1 MRMDRNQRHSHG
13 HDEYGHDH
21 RHGHGHFAKAVLL
34 RAGKFAAGKFGGWDG
49 GGPFGGNFGWDEDGA
64 GRRGRGPRGRMFGS
78 GELRLVLL
86 KLIADQPRHG
96 YQLIK
101 AIEELTQGAYAPS
114 PGVVYP
120 TLSLLADEGAVKE
133 TANDAG
139 GEGSRKAFAIT
150 EQGQSELTEKA
161 AEVERIL
168 ARLTERAEGHRRGP
182 PPQIARALGNL
193 MMVLRQAKHETGPN
207 TGGEEPSTE
216 RHNAIVDILDDAAK
230 RIERL

>member
-1 MRMDRNQRHSHG
+1 MRMNRTQRHSHG
-13 HDEYGHDH
+13 HHEHGHDH
-21 RHGHGHFAKAVLL
+21 RHGHGFFAKVALL
-34 RAGKFAAGKFGGWDG
+34 RAAGKFGGWDG
-49 GGPFGGNFGWDEDGA
+49 GGPFGGGFGWDEDGA

-86 KLIADQPRHG
+86 KLIADEPRHG

-101 AIEELTQGAYAPS
+101 AVEELTQGAYAPS

-133 TANDAG
+133 TANDSAS
-139 GEGSRKAFAIT
+139 EGSRKAFAIT
-150 EQGQSELTEKA
+150 EQGHTELTDKA
-161 AEVERIL
+161 DEVARIL

-193 MMVLRQAKHETGPN
+193 MMVLRQRKHD
-207 TGGEEPSTE
+207 EPTADL
-216 RHNAIVDILDDAAK
+216 HNAIVDILDDAAK

>member
-1 MRMDRNQRHSHG
+1 MRMDRTGG
-13 HDEYGHDH
+13 HRGRD
-21 RHGHGHFAKAVLL
+21 RFAKLAML
-34 RAGKFAAGKFGGWDG
+34 KAARFGGDW
-49 GGPFGGNFGWDEDGA
+49 GGPFGGGFGGWDEGD
-64 GRRGRGPRGRMFGS
+64 GRRVRGGRGRMFGS

-86 KLIADQPRHG
+86 KLIADEPRHG

-101 AIEELTQGAYAPS
+101 AIEELTGGAYAPS

-120 TLSLLADEGAVKE
+120 TLSLLADEGAVAE
-133 TANDAG
+133 AE

-150 EQGQSELTEKA
+150 DQGRAEIAEKA

-168 ARLTERAEGHRRGP
+168 ARLAERGAGRRGP

-193 MMVLRQAKHETGPN
+193 MMVLRATKH
-207 TGGEEPSTE
+207 EEPSAE
-216 RHNAIVDILDDAAK
+216 RHNAIVDILDEAAK

>member
-1 MRMDRNQRHSHG
+1 MRMDRHERHAHG
-13 HDEYGHDH
+13 C
-21 RHGHGHFAKAVLL
+21 HGHGFFAKAALL
-34 RAGKFAAGKFGGWDG
+34 RAGKFGGWDG
-49 GGPFGGNFGWDEDGA
+49 PFGGFGGGWDEDGA

-86 KLIADQPRHG
+86 KLIADEPRHG

-133 TANDAG
+133 TE

-150 EQGQSELTEKA
+150 AQGQAELTEKA
-161 AEVERIL
+161 AEVARIL

-193 MMVLRQAKHETGPN
+193 MMVLRQRKHE
-207 TGGEEPSTE
+207 EPAAE
-216 RHNAIVDILDDAAK
+216 LHNAIVDILDDAAK

>member
-13 HDEYGHDH
+13 HHEHSHDH
-21 RHGHGHFAKAVLL
+21 GRFAKAVLL
-34 RAGKFAAGKFGGWDG
+34 RAAEKFGSWG
-49 GGPFGGNFGWDEDGA
+49 GGPSGGNFGWDEDGA
-64 GRRGRGPRGRMFGS
+64 GRHGRGPRGRMFGS
-78 GELRLVLL
+78 GELRLVML

-101 AIEELTQGAYAPS
+101 AVEELTQGAYAPS

-120 TLSLLADEGAVKE
+120 TLSLLADEGAVQE
-133 TANDAG
+133 TE
-139 GEGSRKAFAIT
+139 GEGSRKAFAVT
-150 EQGQSELTEKA
+150 EQGQAELTQKA
-161 AEVERIL
+161 AEVERIV

-193 MMVLRQAKHETGPN
+193 MMVLRQGKHDTA
-207 TGGEEPSTE
+207 GEEHSVE

>member
-1 MRMDRNQRHSHG
+1 MRMDRHERHAHG
-13 HDEYGHDH
+13 
-21 RHGHGHFAKAVLL
+21 RHGHGFIAKAALL
-34 RAGKFAAGKFGGWDG
+34 RAGKIGGWEGAFGGG
-49 GGPFGGNFGWDEDGA
+49 FGGGWDEDGV
-64 GRRGRGPRGRMFGS
+64 GRRGRGPRGRMFGN

-86 KLIADQPRHG
+86 KLIADEPRHG

-150 EQGQSELTEKA
+150 EQGQAELAGKA

-193 MMVLRQAKHETGPN
+193 MMVLRQRKHE
-207 TGGEEPSTE
+207 EPAADL
-216 RHNAIVDILDDAAK
+216 HNAIVDILDDAAK

>member
-1 MRMDRNQRHSHG
+1 MRMDRNQQHSHG
-13 HDEYGHDH
+13 HREHGHQH
-21 RHGHGHFAKAVLL
+21 GHEHGHGHGHFAKAVFL
-34 RAGKFAAGKFGGWDG
+34 RAAGKFGGWG
-49 GGPFGGNFGWDEDGA
+49 GGPSGGNFGWDEDGA
-64 GRRGRGPRGRMFGS
+64 GRHGRGPRGRMFGS

-86 KLIADQPRHG
+86 KLIADQPGHG

-120 TLSLLADEGAVKE
+120 TLSLLADEGAVQE
-133 TANDAG
+133 IE

-150 EQGQSELTEKA
+150 EQGQAELTEKA
-161 AEVERIL
+161 AEVERIV

-193 MMVLRQAKHETGPN
+193 MMVLRQGKHDTA
-207 TGGEEPSTE
+207 GEEHSVE

>member
-1 MRMDRNQRHSHG
+1 MRMDRHERHAHG
-13 HDEYGHDH
+13 
-21 RHGHGHFAKAVLL
+21 RHGQGPLAKAVLL
-34 RAGKFAAGKFGGWDG
+34 RAGKFGGWDS
-49 GGPFGGNFGWDEDGA
+49 PFGGGFGGGWDEDGE

-86 KLIADQPRHG
+86 KLIADEPRHG

-120 TLSLLADEGAVKE
+120 TLSLLADEEAVKE
-133 TANDAG
+133 TE

-150 EQGQSELTEKA
+150 GQGQAELAEKA
-161 AEVERIL
+161 CEVDRIL
-168 ARLTERAEGHRRGP
+168 ARLAARAEGHRRGP

-193 MMVLRQAKHETGPN
+193 MMVLRQRKHE
-207 TGGEEPSTE
+207 EPAAE
-216 RHNAIVDILDDAAK
+216 LHNAIVDILDDAAK

>member
-1 MRMDRNQRHSHG
+1 
-13 HDEYGHDH
+13 
-21 RHGHGHFAKAVLL
+21 
-34 RAGKFAAGKFGGWDG
+34 
-49 GGPFGGNFGWDEDGA
+49 
-64 GRRGRGPRGRMFGS
+64 MFGS

-86 KLIADQPRHG
+86 KLIADEPRHG

-139 GEGSRKAFAIT
+139 DESSRKAFAIT
-150 EQGQSELTEKA
+150 EQGQAELAEKA

-168 ARLTERAEGHRRGP
+168 ARLTERAEGRRRGP

-193 MMVLRQAKHETGPN
+193 MTVLRQRKHE
-207 TGGEEPSTE
+207 EPAAE
-216 RHNAIVDILDDAAK
+216 LHNAIVDILDDAAK

>member
-1 MRMDRNQRHSHG
+1 MRMDRHDRHAHG
-13 HDEYGHDH
+13 HHGYGL
-21 RHGHGHFAKAVLL
+21 FAKAALL
-34 RAGKFAAGKFGGWDG
+34 RAGRFGGGWE
-49 GGPFGGNFGWDEDGA
+49 GPFGGSGFGGGFGGGWDEDGA

-86 KLIADQPRHG
+86 KLIADEPRHG

-133 TANDAG
+133 TE
-139 GEGSRKAFAIT
+139 GEGSRKAFAVT
-150 EQGQSELTEKA
+150 GQGEAELAEKA
-161 AEVERIL
+161 AEVERIV
-168 ARLTERAEGHRRGP
+168 ARLAERADGHRRGP

-193 MMVLRQAKHETGPN
+193 MMVLRQRKHD
-207 TGGEEPSTE
+207 EPAAE
-216 RHNAIVDILDDAAK
+216 LHNAIVDILDDAAK

>member
-13 HDEYGHDH
+13 HHEHGHDH
-21 RHGHGHFAKAVLL
+21 HGHFAKAVLL
-34 RAGKFAAGKFGGWDG
+34 RAAKFGGW
-49 GGPFGGNFGWDEDGA
+49 GGPFGGGFGGGWDEEGA
-64 GRRGRGPRGRMFGS
+64 GRRGRGPRSRMFGS

-86 KLIADQPRHG
+86 KLIADEPRHG

-101 AIEELTQGAYAPS
+101 AVEELTQGAYAPS

-133 TANDAG
+133 TE
-139 GEGSRKAFAIT
+139 GEGSRKAFAVT
-150 EQGQSELTEKA
+150 EQGQAELTEKA
-161 AEVERIL
+161 AEVERIV
-168 ARLTERAEGHRRGP
+168 ARLTEHAEGHHRGP

-193 MMVLRQAKHETGPN
+193 MTVLRQRKHE
-207 TGGEEPSTE
+207 EPAAE
-216 RHNAIVDILDDAAK
+216 LHNAIVDILDDAAK

>member
-1 MRMDRNQRHSHG
+1 MNLSKELPMRMDRNCG
-13 HDEYGHDH
+13 HPS
-21 RHGHGHFAKAVLL
+21 GHFAKLAMPTAAMK
-34 RAGKFAAGKFGGWDG
+34 AGRFGGGWDR
-49 GGPFGGNFGWDEDGA
+49 PFGGGFGSWDEDGA
-64 GRRGRGPRGRMFGS
+64 GRRGGAPRGRMFGS

-86 KLIADQPRHG
+86 KLIADEPRHG

-133 TANDAG
+133 TE

-150 EQGQSELTEKA
+150 QQGQAELTERA
-161 AEVERIL
+161 VEAERIL
-168 ARLTERAEGHRRGP
+168 ARLTARAEGQRRGP

-193 MMVLRQAKHETGPN
+193 MMVLRQRKHE
-207 TGGEEPSTE
+207 EPAAE
-216 RHNAIVDILDDAAK
+216 LHNAIVDILDDAAK

>member
-1 MRMDRNQRHSHG
+1 MRMDRGDKRAHG
-13 HDEYGHDH
+13 H
-21 RHGHGHFAKAVLL
+21 HGHGLFARAALL
-34 RAGKFAAGKFGGWDG
+34 RAGKFGGWDG
-49 GGPFGGNFGWDEDGA
+49 PFGGSWGGGWDEDGA

-86 KLIADQPRHG
+86 RLIADEPRHG

-120 TLSLLADEGAVKE
+120 TLSLLADEGAVAE
-133 TANDAG
+133 AE

-150 EQGQSELTEKA
+150 AQGQAELAEKA
-161 AEVERIL
+161 AEVDRIL

-193 MMVLRQAKHETGPN
+193 MMVLRQRKHE
-207 TGGEEPSTE
+207 EPAADL
-216 RHNAIVDILDDAAK
+216 HNAIVDILDDAAK

>member
-1 MRMDRNQRHSHG
+1 MRMDRHHG
-13 HDEYGHDH
+13 H
-21 RHGHGHFAKAVLL
+21 HGHGHFAKALL
-34 RAGKFAAGKFGGWDG
+34 RAGQFGGGAFG
-49 GGPFGGNFGWDEDGA
+49 GGWGGSFGDWGDEDGA
-64 GRRGRGPRGRMFGS
+64 GGRRGRGGRGRMFGS

-86 KLIADQPRHG
+86 KLIGDEPRHG

-133 TANDAG
+133 TAKDAG
-139 GEGSRKAFAIT
+139 DEGSRKAFAIT
-150 EQGQSELTEKA
+150 DQGQTELTGKA
-161 AEVERIL
+161 AEVERIV

-182 PPQIARALGNL
+182 PPQIARSLGNL
-193 MMVLRQAKHETGPN
+193 MMVLRQRKHE
-207 TGGEEPSTE
+207 EPAAE
-216 RHNAIVDILDDAAK
+216 LHNAIVDILDDAAK